1 MFIWEEKWGD
11 VRIRPSSP
19 YFSLVVGT
27 KCVNIL
33 GMLAESLLVA
43 LGILS
48 FRAPETAAAASA
60 RLPLA
65 RYVAPLHRA
74 PLRRPSLIAGVA
86 TTGKSV
92 VLMDAKSG
100 AVLFSRGGE
109 TAYPI
114 ASLTKLMTAM
124 IILDAGLPL
133 DEEILLVD
141 ADEPSEGRAVLE
153 GGETFTRG
161 ELMRALLIGSVN
173 TAGSALARTF
183 PGGQPAFIE
192 AMNKKGQEIGLTSA
206 VFTDPT
212 GLARDNVASAE
223 DVAHML
229 QRALFYNDIRQITE
243 QSAIEIKSQTGRTF
257 RIPSTNLLLDSFLNK
272 KPYRI
277 IAAKT
282 GSLPEAGFCL
292 AQATQDEKGNELIA
306 VTLGSDNHFS
316 RFQDVK
322 ALTAWGFEGF
332 EWR

>member
-1 MFIWEEKWGD
+1 MNCPFFYLC
-11 VRIRPSSP
+11 IRGAFVFRANPAIMP
-19 YFSLVVGT
+19 T
-27 KCVNIL
+27 
-33 GMLAESLLVA
+33 MLAESLLVA
-43 LGILS
+43 LGMLS
-48 FRAPETAAAASA
+48 FRAPDAAMAAPS
-60 RLPLA
+60 RLPIA
-65 RYVAPLHRA
+65 RYVAPAHRA
-74 PLRRPSLIAGVA
+74 PIRRPSLVAGVA
-86 TTGKSV
+86 TTGKAA

-100 AVLFSRGGE
+100 AILFSRNGE
-109 TAYPI
+109 GVAPI

-124 IILDAGLPL
+124 VILDAHLPL

-153 GGETFTRG
+153 GGETLTRD
-161 ELMRALLIGSVN
+161 ELLRALLIGSVN
-173 TAGSALARTF
+173 TAGNALARTY
-183 PGGQPAFIE
+183 PGGQAAFVE
-192 AMNKKGQEIGLTSA
+192 AMNRKAGELGLSSA
-206 VFTDPT
+206 KFTDPT

-223 DVAHML
+223 DVARML

-243 QSAIEIKSQTGRTF
+243 QSVIEIRSQTGRTF

-282 GSLPEAGFCL
+282 GSLPEAGYCL
-292 AQATQDEKGNELIA
+292 AQATQDEQGNELIA

-316 RFQDVK
+316 RYQDVK